1 MINLKKIKKSWYFLL
16 VIIIVYVILF
26 FVSRDLFVESGL
38 FFLNILKTIIP
49 VFLMVFV
56 LMALFNYFITTK
68 IILKHLGDK
77 SIKGW
82 LFAVIAGMI
91 SMGPIYMWYPLL
103 SDAKSKGVSSG
114 LIATFLYNRAIKLPL
129 LPVIIFYFGVT
140 YVLIL
145 AGVMIFMSVIQGL
158 ILEKIVKNKEEVK

>member
-1 MINLKKIKKSWYFLL
+1 MINLKKIKKTWYFLL
-16 VIIIVYVILF
+16 AVIIVYIVLF
-26 FVSRDLFVESGL
+26 FVSRDSFVKSGL

-56 LMALFNYFITTK
+56 LMILFNYFITTK
-68 IILKHLGDK
+68 IILKHFGNK

-82 LFAVIAGMI
+82 LFAVIAGMV

-129 LPVIIFYFGVT
+129 LPIIIFYFGII

-145 AGVMIFMSVIQGL
+145 MGIMIFMSVIQGL
-158 ILEKIVKNKEEVK
+158 ILEKIVKNKL